1 MCFSGVGFL
10 RINGKHRMVSVLSE
24 NYFGELLRALKDRFI
39 EELKVG
45 DIGEGIKEA
54 ISSHESFGF
63 DLGVSHFAITHTVV
77 STWLAMALIAFLAIW
92 LGRRFEEVPR
102 GKQIVSEGFVDLIMN
117 LCRGQHMN
125 EEQASKVAPFI
136 GSMAVFICISNCF
149 SVFKISPPSKDPVF
163 PITLALFTI
172 VYVIFTGI
180 RLVGLK
186 GFWKSLTYPK
196 AALLPFRILDYFIK
210 PISLSLRLFGNIFG
224 AFILME
230 FIYIIVPFI
239 VPGVLGI
246 WFDLADGLLQ
256 GAVFAYLCAV
266 YIGEIVEG
274 ANAGMTDK
282 GKTDKRSGRKKTVEV
297 LQS

>member
-1 MCFSGVGFL
+1 M
-10 RINGKHRMVSVLSE
+10 ILSLQG
-24 NYFGELLRALKDRFI
+24 NYFSEFITALIEKFS
-39 EELKVG
+39 EELQIG

-54 ISSHESFGF
+54 IASHEAFAF
-63 DLGVSHFAITHTVV
+63 DIGTFHFAVSHTVL
-77 STWLAMALIAFLAIW
+77 STWIAMAFIIFAAVW
-92 LGRRFEEVPR
+92 LGKRYDEIPKGR
-102 GKQIVSEGFVDLIMN
+102 QIITEGFVDLMMN

-125 EEQASKVAPFI
+125 DEQAAKVAPFV
-136 GSMAVFICISNCF
+136 GSIAVFICVSNCF
-149 SVFKISPPSKDPVF
+149 SVFKISPPAKDPVF

-172 VYVIFTGI
+172 GYVIFTGI

-196 AALLPFRILDYFIK
+196 AALVPFKILDYLIK

-230 FIYIIVPFI
+230 FIYIIIPFLVPAL
-239 VPGVLGI
+239 LGL

-256 GAVFAYLCAV
+256 GAVFAYLSVV

-274 ANAGMTDK
+274 SNGDGDEPEEK
-282 GKTDKRSGRKKTVEV
+282 NKNIKKKRAVTAA
-297 LQS
+297 QS